1 MKFVG
6 NKKALSFLQKSI
18 EKGHVGHAYIFSGP
32 EHLGKFLLAKMFAQ
46 ALILDGKLE
55 ENNIEIKQDALF
67 DMVIVE
73 PEVTEKNHVTKQRDI
88 TIETVRVLQ
97 KTLSLFPYHG
107 RKKVLIINDAHR
119 LNTSSQNA
127 LLKTLEEPNDT
138 CIMIL
143 VTHEANKLLPTIQSR
158 CATLNF
164 ALVSESLEAVMGR
177 PGLAKIYAEN
187 PEEKNI
193 FEQGEILLR
202 KLPRL
207 SIGERMKEA
216 EALSKDVVKTL
227 KILMVWVW
235 LLRDEVKEAEITSK
249 KKAYFSIDKIEES
262 INLLKSTNA
271 NARLALE
278 SLFLEIEK

>member
-1 MKFVG
+1 MKFIG
-6 NKKALSFLQKSI
+6 NKKSI
-18 EKGHVGHAYIFSGP
+18 EFLRRSIEHDHVGHAYIFAGP
-32 EHLGKFLLAKMFAQ
+32 EHLGKFLLAEMFAQ
-46 ALILDGKLE
+46 ALILGTKLE

-88 TIETVRVLQ
+88 SIETVRVLQ

-119 LNTSSQNA
+119 LNTSAQNG

-158 CATLNF
+158 CVTLNF
-164 ALVSESLEAVMGR
+164 SLVQESSQAIMGR
-177 PGLAKIYAEN
+177 PGLAKIYGEN
-187 PEEKNI
+187 LEEKNI
-193 FEQGEILLR
+193 FEQGETLLQ
-202 KLPRL
+202 KLPHL

-235 LLRDEVKEAEITSK
+235 LLRDRVKEAEITSK
-249 KKAYFSIDKIEES
+249 KGAYFSIDKIEES
-262 INLLKSTNA
+262 MNLLKSTNA

-278 SLFLEIEK
+278 ALFLEL